1 MSNFAIIE
9 NTNYPEDLCCPIS
22 HDLMVD
28 PVLINDGHTY
38 EKENIIRWLKTNN
51 KSPLTNEIVKFNYH
65 EPDKFIKSNILVKKF
80 IIKWK
85 EDNIIKKE
93 FYLENNCY
101 KFKETDDLITS
112 DYIKLIHKNFT
123 YEGAISDGEF
133 SDKGILKKNNGNI
146 YEGEFLNNKKHGKG
160 KITFKTGEIYDGN
173 WFENIINGIG
183 KMIFKNGDIYDG
195 NWDGRINNGDTFLNL
210 INGFGKMIY
219 KNGDVYNGYWK
230 NGKKKGK
237 GTMRYKDGSIYEGEW
252 SEDFR
257 NGKGKMTYFNRQR
270 HYYDGDWNK
279 DKRHGKGIY
288 YDGNYNYDGKWSE
301 DLKHG
306 EGILQSNGD
315 RYYGKWIN
323 NKMQGIFTIKY
334 SNDDKYNGEVNS
346 YGERHGNGNLKYSK
360 YRKNNS
366 FEEKYDYYEGQWENN
381 IKKGKG
387 FMKFKNGD
395 KYNGEWSN
403 NLRNGQGELKKYGK
417 WDNYVGE
424 WSEGWKKS
432 SGIWNPYT
440 YFNGTYNGSL

>member
-1 MSNFAIIE
+1 MINFALIE

-22 HDLMVD
+22 HDIMVE
-28 PVLINDGHTY
+28 PVLIGDGHTY
-38 EKENIIRWLKTNN
+38 EKENIIRWLKLNN
-51 KSPLTNEIVKFNYH
+51 KSPLTKEIVKFNYH

-93 FYLENNCY
+93 FYLKNNCY

-123 YEGAISDGEF
+123 YEGSISNGEF

-160 KITFKTGEIYDGN
+160 KMTFKTGEIYEGN
-173 WFENIINGIG
+173 WNENIINGIG

-195 NWDGRINNGDTFLNL
+195 DWDGRINNGDNFINL

-219 KNGDVYNGYWK
+219 KNGDVYDGYWK

-237 GTMRYKDGSIYEGEW
+237 GTMRYKDGSIYDGEW
-252 SEDFR
+252 AEDFR
-257 NGKGKMTYFNRQR
+257 NGKGKIKSDDNDIYEGKWLNNKKHGQGIMKQ
-270 HYYDGDWNK
+270 DGD
-279 DKRHGKGIY
+279 IF
-288 YDGNYNYDGKWSE
+288 
-301 DLKHG
+301 
-306 EGILQSNGD
+306 
-315 RYYGKWIN
+315 YGKWNN
-323 NKMQGIFTIKY
+323 NKMQGIFTIIH
-334 SNDDKYNGEVNS
+334 SNDDEYNGEVNS
-346 YGERHGNGNLKYSK
+346 YGEKHGNGRFEYSNN
-360 YRKNNS
+360 RSNNS

-381 IKKGKG
+381 IKEGKG

-395 KYNGEWSN
+395 NYNGEWSN
-403 NLRNGQGELKKYGK
+403 NLRNGQGELKKFGALCYI
-417 WDNYVGE
+417 VGE

-432 SGIWNPYT
+432 CGIMKPYSN
-440 YFNGTYNGSL
+440 FNGSYDGSADYFS